1 MLVAFYED
9 NSTFMSHRW
18 GGESQFNRCLL
29 PGYIAEVIRRDLI
42 TEPEA
47 CRAVNRAN
55 GFEE

>member
-1 MLVAFYED
+1 
-9 NSTFMSHRW
+9 MSHRW